1 MSAGGWTGPAHQ
13 LWIDGHLKPAGA
25 TDSADDQLMAAD
37 SWLVEDGRTLGLE
50 LHRQRFERAVV
61 GRVGIADAAGF
72 WHAAIG
78 SIPAHGTWFPRV
90 ELTGGHSPRLGI
102 LLRAA
107 PQRRRTA
114 MLATAAGPDRR
125 TRPLV
130 KGPDLAAMAR
140 LRAEVAVRGAD
151 EAVILSPEGFVV
163 EGAYSAILW
172 WRGETLCFPVNE
184 FARIPSVTAATLL
197 TLATALGVETA
208 DEAAT
213 PDDLD
218 GLEIWVL
225 SSLHGIRIA
234 TGWIDGPT
242 TAEEPGRLAVWRER
256 LGRLSRPVA
265 TLA

>member
-1 MSAGGWTGPAHQ
+1 MSAGGWTEPAHQ
-13 LWIDGHLKPAGA
+13 LWIDGRLEPTAA
-25 TDSADDQLMAAD
+25 TDSADDQLLAAD

-50 LHRQRFERAVV
+50 LHRRRFEGAVV
-61 GRVGIADAAGF
+61 ERVGIADAAAF
-72 WHAAIG
+72 WHAAIE
-78 SIPAHGTWFPRV
+78 SIPAQGSWFPRV

-102 LLRAA
+102 RLRAS
-107 PQRRRTA
+107 PERRRTA
-114 MLATAAGPDRR
+114 VLATAAGPDRR

-140 LRAEVAVRGAD
+140 LRAEVAIRGAD

-163 EGAYSAILW
+163 EGAYSAVLW
-172 WRGETLCFPVNE
+172 WRGETLCSPLNE

-218 GLEIWVL
+218 GLELWVL

-234 TGWIDGPT
+234 TGWIDGPSP
-242 TAEEPGRLAVWRER
+242 AEEPGRLAVWRER
-256 LGRLSRPVA
+256 LGRLSRPLATVA
-265 TLA
+265 